1 LGGLVARKPL
11 LVLQVVPLAP
21 KMVVGLPSVVDVALV
36 PALPV
41 DAVGLPSLLVRL
53 DASPTFLYEGRR
65 RGLMGVEGGDFH

>member
-1 LGGLVARKPL
+1 MGGLVARKPL

-41 DAVGLPSLLVRL
+41 DAVGLPSLLVRPRCHPYFFCVKVV
-53 DASPTFLYEGRR
+53 D
-65 RGLMGVEGGDFH
+65 GVDEC